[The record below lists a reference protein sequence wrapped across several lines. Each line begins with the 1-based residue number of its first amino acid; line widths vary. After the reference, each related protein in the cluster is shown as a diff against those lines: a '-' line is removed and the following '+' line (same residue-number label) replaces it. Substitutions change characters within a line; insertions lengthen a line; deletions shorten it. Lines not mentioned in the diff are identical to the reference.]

1 MKKVFFLVI
10 FILSFQNL
18 SLSKDIQYFKIEGMK
33 IGDSALNYFKESELE
48 DNEQGWHNYSYKE
61 YSTSLMPGK
70 GIYDWFLISYRNGD
84 NNFIIEAIAGGIE
97 KINYNKKECA
107 DNIDSSALKISD
119 NLKMPVNLKKKT
131 YELAKDASR
140 NYPFTGKSEVTS
152 LSFNFIDGAEIILA
166 CYIMNKEAKQNESL
180 LTLISNKK
188 DTFRTE
194 VQSHTFRNFLKKG
207 KTE

>member
-1 MKKVFFLVI
+1 MKKIFFLVI

-119 NLKMPVNLKKKT
+119 NLKMPANLKKKT

-152 LSFNFIDGAEIILA
+152 LSFNFIDGAEIILS
-166 CYIMNKEAKQNESL
+166 CYIMNKEANQDESL

-207 KTE
+207 KAE

>member
-1 MKKVFFLVI
+1 MKKIFFLVI

-18 SLSKDIQYFKIEGMK
+18 SLSKDIQYFQIEGMK
-33 IGDSALNYFKESELE
+33 IGDSALDYFKESELE

-97 KINYNKKECA
+97 KINYNKKECV

-207 KTE
+207 KAE

>member
-1 MKKVFFLVI
+1 MKKIFFLVI

-97 KINYNKKECA
+97 KINYNKKECV

-166 CYIMNKEAKQNESL
+166 CYIMNKETKQNESL

>member
-1 MKKVFFLVI
+1 MKKIFFLVI

-18 SLSKDIQYFKIEGMK
+18 SLSKDIQYFQIEGMK
-33 IGDSALNYFKESELE
+33 IGDSALDYFKESELE

-97 KINYNKKECA
+97 KINYNKKECV

-119 NLKMPVNLKKKT
+119 NLKMPANLKKKT

-152 LSFNFIDGAEIILA
+152 LSFNFIDGSEIILA
-166 CYIMNKEAKQNESL
+166 CYIMNKETKQNESL

-188 DTFRTE
+188 DTFRVE
-194 VQSHTFRNFLKKG
+194 VQSRAFKNFLKKE
-207 KTE
+207 K

>member
-1 MKKVFFLVI
+1 MKKIFFLVI

-18 SLSKDIQYFKIEGMK
+18 SLSKDIQYFQIEGMK
-33 IGDSALNYFKESELE
+33 IGDSALDYFKESELE

-107 DNIDSSALKISD
+107 DNIDSYALKISD
-119 NLKMPVNLKKKT
+119 NLKMPANLKKKT

-166 CYIMNKEAKQNESL
+166 CYIMNKETKQNESL

-207 KTE
+207 KAE

>member
-1 MKKVFFLVI
+1 MKKIFFLI
-10 FILSFQNL
+10 IWILIFQNHCL
-18 SLSKDIQYFKIEGMK
+18 ADNIRYFQIEGMK
-33 IGDSALNYFKESELE
+33 IGDSALDYFKESELE

-97 KINYNKKECA
+97 KINYNKKECV

-188 DTFRTE
+188 DTFRVE
-194 VQSHTFRNFLKKG
+194 VQSRAFKNFLKKE
-207 KTE
+207 K

>member
-1 MKKVFFLVI
+1 MKKIFFLVI

-97 KINYNKKECA
+97 KINYNKKECV

-119 NLKMPVNLKKKT
+119 NLKMPANLKKKT

-207 KTE
+207 KAE

>member
-1 MKKVFFLVI
+1 MKKIFFLVI

-97 KINYNKKECA
+97 KINYNKKECV